1 MDFNLSFCEESLYK
15 DEIMPNGPWCRQL
28 FKESISTRSHP
39 FKGTELQWPEMPGWS
54 FSFKD
59 MSSQNY
65 YPKDLGFVSDVVNI

>member
-15 DEIMPNGPWCRQL
+15 DETMPAGPWCRQL

-39 FKGTELQWPEMPGWS
+39 FKGRELQWPEMTGWS

-65 YPKDLGFVSDVVNI
+65 YSEDLGFVSDIVNI